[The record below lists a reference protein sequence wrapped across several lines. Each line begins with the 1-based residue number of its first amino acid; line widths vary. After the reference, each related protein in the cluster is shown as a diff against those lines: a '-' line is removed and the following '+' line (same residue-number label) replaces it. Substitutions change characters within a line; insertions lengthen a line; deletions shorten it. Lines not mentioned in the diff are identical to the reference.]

1 MGEQKKLQ
9 AREIPP
15 MEIKLSRKKLVGER
29 SSPAPLTP
37 RLQQRAKPFTS
48 VGLGKLYIW
57 NYTKGTPSLSYPPWS
72 QEGDILTLEIRV
84 TF

>member
-1 MGEQKKLQ
+1 MDEQKTSQTQKTS
-9 AREIPP
+9 P
-15 MEIKLSRKKLVGER
+15 MEMKLYKERLVGER

-37 RLQQRAKPFTS
+37 RPRQRASPFTS
-48 VGLGKLYIW
+48 VGLEELYIW
-57 NYTKGTPSLSYPPWS
+57 NYMRGTPSLSYSPYS